1 MNIRACSFYPA
12 CNYIQGFQA
21 GLPALLSVVSKCQRM
36 MWKKIMNSVFIKVA
50 YVPPS
55 FRLQRY
61 NMNTPKSHFF
71 RHLMSHLHF
80 FESSKTESNWLIFS
94 NFRAPFEC
102 NKNVYCDIGFLL
114 VHPVKA
120 MQIQGSSHHTCILSI
135 QQRAM
140 KHEFRQTMCCLV

>member
-1 MNIRACSFYPA
+1 
-12 CNYIQGFQA
+12 
-21 GLPALLSVVSKCQRM
+21 
-36 MWKKIMNSVFIKVA
+36 MNSVFHQGGLFPAFLSLAKIQHEHPEIPIFSALDVT
-50 YVPPS
+50 PP
-55 FRLQRY
+55 
-61 NMNTPKSHFF
+61 
-71 RHLMSHLHF
+71 F
-80 FESSKTESNWLIFS
+80 FESSKTDSNWLIFS

>member
-1 MNIRACSFYPA
+1 
-12 CNYIQGFQA
+12 
-21 GLPALLSVVSKCQRM
+21 
-36 MWKKIMNSVFIKVA
+36 MNSVFSSRW
-50 YVPPS
+50 PMS
-55 FRLQRY
+55 RLPFACKDTTR
-61 NMNTPKSHFF
+61 TPRNPNFSA
-71 RHLMSHLHF
+71 LDIAPAF
-80 FESSKTESNWLIFS
+80 FESSKTDSNWLIFS